1 MKNKLLILVT
11 LIIISINTFAQS
23 KMIVGQNHTIL
34 AEIPNNWIQAENDKL
49 SFFIKPDETN
59 VSPWTY
65 MYVYG
70 IDYDIKPEIEKWI
83 DDNSK
88 NLKLNFPE
96 VIIGK
101 INLDF
106 KNLKDSKYYTG
117 KNQVVTYE
125 YADKRKECLLIIECK
140 NSIITV
146 VLSAEN
152 DKKFNEYLKAF
163 SKLGNSI
170 KITAT
175 EIKRE

>member
-1 MKNKLLILVT
+1 
-11 LIIISINTFAQS
+11 
-23 KMIVGQNHTIL
+23 MIVGQNHTIL

-106 KNLKDSKYYTG
+106 KNLKDSKSG
-117 KNQVVTYE
+117 CN
-125 YADKRKECLLIIECK
+125 I
-140 NSIITV
+140 
-146 VLSAEN
+146 
-152 DKKFNEYLKAF
+152 
-163 SKLGNSI
+163 
-170 KITAT
+170 
-175 EIKRE
+175 